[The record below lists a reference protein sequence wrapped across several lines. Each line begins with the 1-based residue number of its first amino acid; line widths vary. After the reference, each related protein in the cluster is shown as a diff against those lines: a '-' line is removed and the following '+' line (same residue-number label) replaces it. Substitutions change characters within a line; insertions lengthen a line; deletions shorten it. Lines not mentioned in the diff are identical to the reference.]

1 MVVSL
6 GEAGQRAVRPRFKKF
21 HRNIS
26 DCELRCYR
34 RRRRAGRGGLRP
46 GAGAGRTPGPGA
58 RARRRDGQAWRAA
71 AGMLAPQI
79 EADDE
84 DPLLEL
90 GLAGRE
96 LYSALAA
103 ALRETTGIDIG
114 LWREGIACGGG
125 QRGRGGRA
133 PLQGAPG
140 SASTATSPTGS
151 TPTRCRRAGPGSDRP
166 RARSGRRARARSS
179 PEKLVAALLA
189 DAQRLGAVIVQ
200 DTVTALEQ
208 RGDRVVGVVG
218 RSGRYAAGDVVLAAG
233 AWSGTVE
240 GLPRPLA
247 VAPVRGQMAALPWPE
262 GARRGIVYGHGC
274 YLLAR
279 GDEAIVGS
287 TMEYVGFRP
296 EVTSAGL
303 ARIFAGVTALCPT
316 LDHAAVK
323 RTWAGLRPVTPDGLP
338 IIGAEPRLAGL
349 WYATGHGRNGILLAG
364 ITGLIVRQLLAGEPT
379 VEDIDAFAPG
389 RSGRGDRRT
398 RASRRLPRRQRSVE
412 Q

>member
-1 MVVSL
+1 VAASYDVIVVGGGPVGAACARELSL
-6 GEAGQRAVRPRFKKF
+6 IGRRVLVLEPGGEMGQ
-21 HRNIS
+21 
-26 DCELRCYR
+26 
-34 RRRRAGRGGLRP
+34 G
-46 GAGAGRTPGPGA
+46 
-58 RARRRDGQAWRAA
+58 WRAA

-79 EADDE
+79 EVRDE

-96 LYSALAA
+96 LYSALVGP
-103 ALRETTGIDIG
+103 LRETTGIDIG
-114 LWREGIACGGG
+114 LWREGIAWVAANEVEAGELRSRCAW
-125 QRGRGGRA
+125 QRQHSHLSDWLDADEVKARWPWLGPSA
-133 PLQGAPG
+133 GALW
-140 SASTATSPTGS
+140 A
-151 TPTRCRRAGPGSDRP
+151 
-166 RARSGRRARARSS
+166 AREGALE

-189 DAQRLGAVIVQ
+189 DAQRLGAVVLQ
-200 DTVTALEQ
+200 ETVTGLDQ

-218 RSGRYAAGDVVLAAG
+218 RSSRYAAADVILAAG
-233 AWSGTVE
+233 AWSAAVE

-262 GARRGIVYGHGC
+262 SAQRAIIYGHGG

-303 ARIFAGVTALCPT
+303 ARIFGGVTALCPGLT
-316 LDHAAVK
+316 TAAVK

-338 IIGAEPRLAGL
+338 IIGAEPRLPGL

-364 ITGLIVRQLLAGEPT
+364 ITGVVIRQLIAGEPT
-379 VEDIDAFAPG
+379 VEDIDAFAP
-389 RSGRGDRRT
+389 T
-398 RASRRLPRRQRSVE
+398 RFWSW
-412 Q
+412 